1 MKTKK
6 IIAVVLVTVFAFFSL
21 GESVEAKN
29 YRSRKSFAV
38 TGDGSNADASMVYVG
53 GVSTSTDHYR
63 KISFPGLKMANPF
76 SFRVFRQDE
85 FQSGLGSESWSV
97 ADRYF
102 LTGGNLW
109 FYYGYSQTVGRQ
121 HDIF

>member
-38 TGDGSNADASMVYVG
+38 TGDGSNADASIVYVG
-53 GVSTSTDHYR
+53 GDSHKHQSLPKNFFSRPQNGESVFLSC
-63 KISFPGLKMANPF
+63 FPA
-76 SFRVFRQDE
+76 R
-85 FQSGLGSESWSV
+85 
-97 ADRYF
+97 
-102 LTGGNLW
+102 
-109 FYYGYSQTVGRQ
+109 
-121 HDIF
+121 